1 MAAHVVAAAST
12 AAALFAA
19 SAGTGSRGPFARAA
33 PPSRVCARPL
43 SAPRLRPR
51 SLGSL
56 GLGTAAAPLMG
67 NKPRLTCAS
76 CGASFKRKTST
87 DKSSPPFCGVACAAA
102 GPSSGYG
109 DVPPAFA
116 GGGGGAAPSVGYDSD
131 RSAGSASGSFSWERE
146 AGDGKRRNKRKRK
159 KQKKRP
165 TPPSRP
171 VEDDP
176 ACVAV
181 LNLLDARCRV
191 VASPGPALDDAMRRC
206 ASVDVLAVDCEGV
219 AMSRVGPITL
229 LQVAAGRDVF
239 LFDVQALGTE
249 HLFGGV
255 DDAPRTPLRDALEN
269 PHATKLMFDCRV
281 DSDALYHQH
290 GVKLAGVFDVQLAD
304 VAARRRR
311 SLAVTFL
318 AGMPKCAQRHL
329 SAGAAAAEAALA
341 ALDGPAAAREGA
353 EPPITAEAVS
363 RVTEHLKT
371 KVKALYAPDRGGDSG
386 LWALRPISVD
396 ARRYAALDV
405 WLLGEIHDAMTSSE
419 SLDEEWTGRV
429 VRASEAR
436 VVEYRDAKEPVLQF
450 RDPERAVAPDI

>member
-19 SAGTGSRGPFARAA
+19 SAGTGSRGPSARGVPPSLVLA
-33 PPSRVCARPL
+33 PPVA
-43 SAPRLRPR
+43 APRLRLP

-102 GPSSGYG
+102 GPSPGYG

-116 GGGGGAAPSVGYDSD
+116 GGGGGSSVGYDSD

-146 AGDGKRRNKRKRK
+146 AGDGKRRKRKRK

-191 VASPGPALDDAMRRC
+191 LASPGRALDDAMRAC

-269 PHATKLMFDCRV
+269 PDATKLVFDCRV
-281 DSDALYHQH
+281 DSDALFHQH
-290 GVKLAGVFDVQLAD
+290 GVRLAGVFDVQLAD

-329 SAGAAAAEAALA
+329 SDGAAAAEASLA
-341 ALDGPAAAREGA
+341 ALDGPAARAGDD
-353 EPPITAEAVS
+353 PPITAEAVS

-386 LWALRPISVD
+386 LWALRPIADD

-419 SLDEEWTGRV
+419 ALDEEWTRRV